1 VTPGA
6 DSFVDRLK
14 HMVLPVAVLAVQFIG
29 IYARQTRSAM
39 LEVLN
44 EDYVTTARAKGLAD
58 RRVTGRHILP
68 NALIPVITIIGLS
81 LPLLITGAVVTEIV
95 FSWTGIGRLT
105 LDSIYGR
112 DYPVLMGIVLIIGIA
127 VTAAN
132 LLVDM
137 AYALVDPRIRYQ

>member
-1 VTPGA
+1 
-6 DSFVDRLK
+6 
-14 HMVLPVAVLAVQFIG
+14 
-29 IYARQTRSAM
+29 
-39 LEVLN
+39 
-44 EDYVTTARAKGLAD
+44 VTTARAKGLAD